1 MLGRTSKDLSI
12 LVRTTPHID
21 VMDLKYTKSDFSHYV
36 LPLGIIKLKNGDK
49 VTVNLSLKDF
59 QQAQK
64 DGNVPGGW
72 TPEMKLVSNNFKMLS
87 AEVVCC
93 K

>member
-1 MLGRTSKDLSI
+1 M
-12 LVRTTPHID
+12 HF
-21 VMDLKYTKSDFSHYV
+21 KYTKFDRSIYF
-36 LPLGIIKLKNGDK
+36 LLIGIIKLKNGDK

-72 TPEMKLVSNNFKMLS
+72 KSEMKLVSDSFKMSS
-87 AEVVCC
+87 ADVVCW

>member
-1 MLGRTSKDLSI
+1 M
-12 LVRTTPHID
+12 H
-21 VMDLKYTKSDFSHYV
+21 LKCTKFDRSLYF
-36 LPLGIIKLKNGDK
+36 LPIGIIKLKNGDK

-72 TPEMKLVSNNFKMLS
+72 KPEMKLVSNSLKMLS